1 MKKIIVIIIA
11 LVAICAFSALYLF
24 RRTQVN
30 HTERQSKYRVAFFV
44 PAVHPSMDDIERG
57 VREHLCDRE
66 GVMAI
71 VETYN
76 ANGNRTLLRAQAEEI
91 VQGNYDAIV
100 TVGAQC
106 SQVTHELLIKKQS
119 KVPLVFCAIDDP
131 ERLGLVHRQ
140 QRSDDATGVLSTSD
154 YARQLQSLITL
165 KPTIK
170 RILLVYDPT
179 QATGFEQDRMIL
191 QHEAQK
197 LGLVFAQAEVINAN
211 DIAQKI
217 PSLLPSTDV
226 VLVLTDHTV
235 VAAIDMLVTLCNRYQ
250 VLLYTSELN
259 SVDKGAAL
267 AFGVTEYDYGVTAA
281 QLVCRIL
288 IDQQK
293 PSELP
298 VVNMESQKIK
308 INTKT
313 APQQGL
319 MLDEARLQ
327 TLRSQGAIIV

>member
-1 MKKIIVIIIA
+1 MMRKIVVIIT
-11 LVAICAFSALYLF
+11 LVAICVVSALYLS
-24 RRTQVN
+24 RRTQAT
-30 HTERQSKYRVAFFV
+30 HAEGYTKYRVAFFV
-44 PAVHPSMDDIERG
+44 PAVHPCMDDIERG
-57 VREHLCDRE
+57 VKEHLCDRA
-66 GVMAI
+66 GVATL

-106 SQVTHELLIKKQS
+106 SQVTHELLTKKQS
-119 KVPLVFCAIDDP
+119 NVPLVFCAIDDP
-131 ERLGLVHRQ
+131 ERLGLIHTP

-154 YARQLQSLITL
+154 YARQLQSLIML

-170 RILLVYDPT
+170 RILLVFDPT
-179 QATGFEQDRMIL
+179 QATGFETDRKIL
-191 QHEAQK
+191 QREAQK
-197 LGLVFAQAEVINAN
+197 LGLVFETAEVINAH
-211 DIAQKI
+211 DIAQKV

-267 AFGVTEYDYGVTAA
+267 AFGVTEYDYGATAA

-288 IDQQK
+288 LDHHK
-293 PSELP
+293 PFELP
-298 VVNMESQKIK
+298 VIKMESQKIK

-319 MLDEARLQ
+319 MLDEAQLQ
-327 TLRSQGAIIV
+327 TLRAQGAIIV